1 MVLGRKTV
9 KVLIEQAPGGRVELR
24 LPRWADFEDWAELRR
39 RNKDFLSPW
48 EPEWSDA
55 HLTRNSFK
63 VRLASYN
70 RMAEQG
76 TGFPFHIFA
85 GADLRLVGA
94 CNITQVQ
101 KAPALSA
108 HLGYWIGEEY
118 ARQGFARAAVR
129 AALKFCYDD
138 MGLHRVVAAVQAS
151 NDPSINLLAALGF
164 VHEGTARSYLK
175 IAGRW
180 QDHEIFS
187 RLSSD

>member
-1 MVLGRKTV
+1 MVLGRKSL
-9 KVLIEQAPGGRVELR
+9 KILSELAKGGRVELR
-24 LPRWADFEDWAELRR
+24 QPRWADFESWADLRR

-55 HLTRNSFK
+55 HLNRNSFK

-70 RMAEQG
+70 RMIEQG
-76 TGFPFHIFA
+76 TGYPFHIFA

-108 HLGYWIGEEY
+108 SLGYWVGEEFT
-118 ARQGFARAAVR
+118 RQGYTRAAIR
-129 AALKFCYDD
+129 AALKFCFDD
-138 MGLHRVVAAVQAS
+138 LGLHRVEAAVQAS
-151 NDPSINLLAALGF
+151 NTPSINLLNDVGF
-164 VHEGTARSYLK
+164 QHEGTARAFLK
-175 IAGRW
+175 INGRW
-180 QDHEIFS
+180 RDHEIYS